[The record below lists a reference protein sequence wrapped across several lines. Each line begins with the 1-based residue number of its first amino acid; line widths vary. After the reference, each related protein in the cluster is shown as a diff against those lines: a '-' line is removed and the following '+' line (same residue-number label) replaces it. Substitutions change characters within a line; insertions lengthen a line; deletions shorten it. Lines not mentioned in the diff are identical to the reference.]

1 KEQHQATDRVANK
14 VFDMVGK
21 FVGYGF
27 CRSHAAAFAHTVY
40 QTAYLKAHHTACYM
54 AAVLEHKPGFYPV
67 HTVLEEARLC
77 GVQVLPV
84 DVCVSGVKYQV
95 ENGMIRVPLT
105 QVKQVSAE
113 IAEIIVTQRSLK
125 AFQDLDDI
133 YRRVPLAID
142 GWESLARAGALRAFG
157 ERRDVLWQLG
167 LLARRLGESGQEQLS
182 FEQSI
187 FPQEIAPLLQK
198 LGVEAQT
205 AWDFATQ
212 NLTTGPHP
220 IALHRAY
227 LNRLGTRSVRELLTL
242 PPTDRVKLAG
252 VVIARQQP
260 PTANGMA
267 FLVLEDETGRLPV
280 AIAPPTYG
288 KYPEAL
294 RAPGLLVEGRL
305 EGAGP
310 GQTGS
315 YRSVLIQRL
324 WSLSSLASA
333 NSLWREPSHWREP
346 SNDSGRCY
354 QRLGTPQAL
363 KPLERRMEI
372 PRFQLDT
379 YKAAVIM

>member
-1 KEQHQATDRVANK
+1 MRARFVQGAKEQHQATDRVANK

-105 QVKQVSAE
+105 QVKQVSARV
-113 IAEIIVTQRSLK
+113 AETIVMERSLK
-125 AFQDLDDI
+125 AFEDLDDV
-133 YRRVPLAID
+133 YRRVPLARD
-142 GWESLARAGALRAFG
+142 GWDSLARAGALRAFG

-167 LLARRLGESGQEQLS
+167 VLARRLGESGQEQLS
-182 FEQSI
+182 FAQSI
-187 FPQEIAPLLQK
+187 FPKEITPLLQD
-198 LGVEAQT
+198 LGVAAQT
-205 AWDFATQ
+205 AWDFANQ

-220 IALHRAY
+220 IALYRSY

-260 PTANGMA
+260 PTAKGMC

-280 AIAPPTYG
+280 AMAPPTYH
-288 KYPEAL
+288 KYNEAL
-294 RAPGLLVEGRL
+294 HDSGLLVEGHL
-305 EGAGP
+305 EGAGS
-310 GQTGS
+310 GQVGT
-315 YRSVLIQRL
+315 YRSILVKRV
-324 WSLSSLASA
+324 WSLSSMK
-333 NSLWREPSHWREP
+333 
-346 SNDSGRCY
+346 
-354 QRLGTPQAL
+354 Q
-363 KPLERRMEI
+363 
-372 PRFQLDT
+372 
-379 YKAAVIM
+379 